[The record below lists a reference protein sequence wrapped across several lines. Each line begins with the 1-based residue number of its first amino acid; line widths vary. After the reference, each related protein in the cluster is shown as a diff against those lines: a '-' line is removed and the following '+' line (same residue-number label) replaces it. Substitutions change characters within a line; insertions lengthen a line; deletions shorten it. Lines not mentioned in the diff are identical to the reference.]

1 MKIVIDTSAILA
13 VLLDEPERSALIGA
27 TYGAQLCAPAS
38 LPWEVC
44 NALSA
49 ALKRRRVIHSQAAE
63 IMRNFGKV
71 PLQLFP
77 VDLVAALEIAAE
89 FQIYAY
95 DAFVLELARAQQCAL
110 LTLDRGVQRIAR
122 ASRIELIE
130 V

>member
-1 MKIVIDTSAILA
+1 MRIVIDTSAILA
-13 VLLDEPERSALIGA
+13 VLLDEPERSALIAA
-27 TYGAQLCAPAS
+27 TYGVQLCAPAS

-49 ALKRRRVIHSQAAE
+49 ALKRRRVTSSQAAE
-63 IMRNFGKV
+63 VMRNFGKV
-71 PLQLFP
+71 PLQLSP
-77 VDLVAALEIAAE
+77 VDLVTALEIAAE

-122 ASRIELIE
+122 ASRIELVE

>member
-27 TYGAQLCAPAS
+27 TDGAQLCAPAS
-38 LPWEVC
+38 VPWEVC

-49 ALKRRRVIHSQAAE
+49 ALKRRRVTLSQAVE

-71 PLQLFP
+71 PLQLSP
-77 VDLVAALEIAAE
+77 VDLVAALELAAA

-95 DAFVLELARAQQCAL
+95 DAFVLELARGQQCAL
-110 LTLDRGVQRIAR
+110 LTLDRGVQRTAR
-122 ASRIELIE
+122 ACRIELVE